1 MHSYQKQFIEFCIQN
16 KVIRFG
22 KFTLKSGRTSPY
34 FFDAGLFNS
43 GQTISKL
50 GEFYAQ
56 AIKNS
61 AINFDIAFGLAYKGI
76 PLVVTTAIALAEKY
90 NIDKPFCFNRKI
102 VKGHGEGG
110 NLVGAA
116 LKGKVLI
123 IDDVITAGTAINEAA
138 KIIRSNNA
146 KLCGVCIALNRQEK
160 GKSNLSAIQEIEQ
173 KYKIKVISIITLDDL
188 ISYVRK
194 SALFK
199 KYLEKIKVYRE
210 KYGVKKS

>member
-1 MHSYQKQFIEFCIQN
+1 MHLYQKQFIELCIQN
-16 KVIRFG
+16 KVIHFG
-22 KFTLKSGRTSPY
+22 EFTLKSGRISPY

-43 GQTISKL
+43 GKTISKL

-61 AINFDIAFGLAYKGI
+61 AINLDILFGPAYKGI

-90 NIDKPFCFNRKI
+90 NADKPFCFNRKSA
-102 VKGHGEGG
+102 KGHGEGG

-116 LKGKVLI
+116 LKGKVLV

-138 KIIRSNNA
+138 KIIHSNKA
-146 KLCGVCIALNRQEK
+146 KFCGVCLALDRQEK
-160 GKSNLSAIQEIEQ
+160 GKRELSAIQEIEQ

-188 ISYVRK
+188 IVYVEK
-194 SALFK
+194 SSIFK
-199 KYLEKIKVYRE
+199 KHLEKIKVYRE
-210 KYGVKKS
+210 QYGVTKS